1 MKDRQWYAIYSKP
14 RQEVCARD
22 NLERQDFE
30 AYLPMIKRKKRNR
43 EKWIDVVEPLFPRY
57 LFIHLALFQDS
68 FYSIRSTRGVSKIVQ
83 FGNEPVKVPAGL
95 VDKLKASQ
103 SPGQEF
109 IDPARPLFSIG
120 DELTVTDGPF
130 KGVSGIVKETSGQ
143 ERVIMLFNLLGRDNM
158 VTVKTN
164 DLMLKKG

>member
-1 MKDRQWYAIYSKP
+1 MSDLETSELRSNVIKKLTESGITPTRQRVDIGQCLFVKDQHITAEQLREQVNEAFAEVSKATVYNTLGLFAAEGLL
-14 RQEVCARD
+14 REVIVD
-22 NLERQDFE
+22 PSKHVYDT
-30 AYLPMIKRKKRNR
+30 
-43 EKWIDVVEPLFPRY
+43 VEPLFPRY

-109 IDPARPLFSIG
+109 IDPALRF
-120 DELTVTDGPF
+120 
-130 KGVSGIVKETSGQ
+130 
-143 ERVIMLFNLLGRDNM
+143 LLRFH
-158 VTVKTN
+158 
-164 DLMLKKG
+164 